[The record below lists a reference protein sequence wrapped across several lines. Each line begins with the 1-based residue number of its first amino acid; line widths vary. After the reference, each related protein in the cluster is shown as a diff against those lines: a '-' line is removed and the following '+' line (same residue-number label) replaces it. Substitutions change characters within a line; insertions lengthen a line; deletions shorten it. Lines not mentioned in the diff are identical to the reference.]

1 MPIDRHR
8 IQRADF
14 PARLRGYDRAAVD
27 AHLRALADELEARAG
42 SVAGAAGEQVRAVLA
57 AAEASA
63 AEIRAE
69 ARRDTQA
76 LHAQASAALDSARG
90 LASREQRDHAERVAA
105 SSGATLERLDALRG
119 ELAELLQ
126 ALGRPAQGAPQLIAA
141 DEPVA
146 AAPVAAAPEPAAA
159 APEPAAAAPS
169 PAGAA
174 APEPVAGVASPVAD
188 KPLPAL
194 ARAEQ
199 SPAEP
204 GDDER
209 DQLVPDPDA
218 PDASPHPDDP
228 DELVPDPDAPAP
240 HEADEE
246 AEAGA
251 RLVAL
256 DLALSGAPR
265 EQADRYLAEHF
276 APLDDRG
283 ALLDEVYAA
292 AAR

>member
-159 APEPAAAAPS
+159 APS